1 MGVCFNKN
9 KERIYKTPT
18 KEKDKETLGSERKS
32 NKKEEISKSSN
43 KIENL
48 KNESYNQKIV
58 ISEKQN
64 SINTS
69 NNEHNKVF
77 HSGIET
83 KRVSESQ
90 ISKEPKHIDTGNFAK
105 EIDKDK
111 ESKMK
116 NENYKTNNHLC
127 DTLEKL
133 INNNSDESRNFEE
146 TEDNTL
152 KFNSI
157 QNEPLFNLV

>member
-9 KERIYKTPT
+9 KERVYKTHT
-18 KEKDKETLGSERKS
+18 KEKDKDTQGSERK
-32 NKKEEISKSSN
+32 NNNKEEILKSSN
-43 KIENL
+43 KNEIL

-58 ISEKQN
+58 NLEKQN
-64 SINTS
+64 SLNTS
-69 NNEHNKVF
+69 NNEQNKVS

-83 KRVSESQ
+83 KRVSECQ

-105 EIDKDK
+105 EMDKDK
-111 ESKMK
+111 DPKMN